1 MYLVLDK
8 DIIEREIIPHI
19 PIESKGSSPR
29 VPLVEIINA
38 ILYKLKTGVQWEY
51 LPVESLF
58 RERPLDYKSV
68 FYHYRKWCKAGVW
81 KDCWIKLLC
90 KYKSFLDLSSADL
103 DWQSHS
109 CLKGRPRGR
118 VSGEEKEKDHQC
130 VVLDR

>member
-8 DIIEREIIPHI
+8 DIIEREIIPRI

-58 RERPLDYKSV
+58 SERPLHYKSI
-68 FYHYRKWCKAGVW
+68 FYHFYVV
-81 KDCWIKLLC
+81 IL
-90 KYKSFLDLSSADL
+90 
-103 DWQSHS
+103 
-109 CLKGRPRGR
+109 
-118 VSGEEKEKDHQC
+118 EKVQ
-130 VVLDR
+130 

>member
-1 MYLVLDK
+1 MLMNSSELEFDKKRVADICVAKHKKDNPMMYLVLDK

-58 RERPLDYKSV
+58 SERPLHYKSV
-68 FYHYRKWCKAGVW
+68 FYHYRKWCKAVVW
-81 KDCWIKLLC
+81 KDCWI
-90 KYKSFLDLSSADL
+90 
-103 DWQSHS
+103 
-109 CLKGRPRGR
+109 
-118 VSGEEKEKDHQC
+118 
-130 VVLDR
+130 

>member
-1 MYLVLDK
+1 MNSSELEFDKKRVADICCVAKHKKDNPMMYLVLDK

-58 RERPLDYKSV
+58 S
-68 FYHYRKWCKAGVW
+68 
-81 KDCWIKLLC
+81 
-90 KYKSFLDLSSADL
+90 
-103 DWQSHS
+103 
-109 CLKGRPRGR
+109 
-118 VSGEEKEKDHQC
+118 
-130 VVLDR
+130 